1 MDLLWY
7 RVSLRLSCA
16 VAFSSWA
23 WATST
28 FACAWVRLLR
38 GIRGSILAS
47 SWPFWTSSPV
57 WTGIARIS
65 PEAFDFTLKVRIGW
79 IAPEAV
85 AVTTMSRR
93 ATGTSEYG
101 GADCTFWHA
110 AAPAS
115 TTALT
120 TLSCRL
126 TAGRLCPLRL
136 LRRLRLLL
144 LPRHPPAGT
153 GFAAA
158 AAPPARRES
167 TARGPCVSG
176 RPPVPA
182 RQSRPGGA

>member
-1 MDLLWY
+1 WY

-47 SWPFWTSSPV
+47 SWPFW
-57 WTGIARIS
+57 IS
-65 PEAFDFTLKVRIGW
+65 PEALDFTLKVRIGW

-85 AVTTMSRR
+85 AVTMMSRR

-110 AAPAS
+110 ATPAS

-120 TLSCRL
+120 TLRCRL
-126 TAGRLCPLRL
+126 TAGLFGPS
-136 LRRLRLLL
+136 LRREWLAFV
-144 LPRHPPAGT
+144 AG
-153 GFAAA
+153 AARA
-158 AAPPARRES
+158 
-167 TARGPCVSG
+167 T
-176 RPPVPA
+176 
-182 RQSRPGGA
+182 